1 LLLPRRSWVR
11 PGDGWA
17 VANRPDGAGERREMT
32 MATMDFW
39 YERAIREITD
49 LNEEAT
55 ELRREAAEALEM
67 STAEHPDDQDE

>member
-1 LLLPRRSWVR
+1 VKPR
-11 PGDGWA
+11 DGWA
-17 VANRPDGAGERREMT
+17 VANRPDGAAERREMT

-55 ELRREAAEALEM
+55 ELRREAAALELAA
-67 STAEHPDDQDE
+67 AEHPDEEDE